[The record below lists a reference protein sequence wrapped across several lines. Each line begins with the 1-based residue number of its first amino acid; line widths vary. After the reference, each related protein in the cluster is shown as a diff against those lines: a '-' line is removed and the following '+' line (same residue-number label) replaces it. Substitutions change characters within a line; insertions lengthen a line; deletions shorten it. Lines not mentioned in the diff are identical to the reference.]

1 VYITSVVCECY
12 AKQSSFVPILL
23 LLLLLLLHCKQPLP
37 LSREAEEERLLA
49 EQKAHQFK
57 ARPYDK

>member
-1 VYITSVVCECY
+1 MSPTLWLSTV
-12 AKQSSFVPILL
+12 AAP
-23 LLLLLLLHCKQPLP
+23 LHCTVQALP

-57 ARPYDK
+57 ARPYDKYVCTLYYSIV